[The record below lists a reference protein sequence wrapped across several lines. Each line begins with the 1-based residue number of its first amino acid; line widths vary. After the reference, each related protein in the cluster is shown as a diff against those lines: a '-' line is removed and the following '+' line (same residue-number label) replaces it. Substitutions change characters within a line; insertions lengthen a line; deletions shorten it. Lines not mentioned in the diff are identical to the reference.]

1 MRRGKLSLSK
11 LPWAVLTPALA
22 FVLIGLFAPSLMT
35 HDPAAQNYNA
45 LLQGPSA
52 SHWLGTDYLGR
63 DLWSRIIGGAR
74 TSLVAMAF
82 VLVAALVIGVVI
94 GSIAGYVGGLVET
107 VLISLIDIALALA
120 LPSLVI
126 ALALMGV
133 FLGENFSW
141 MSDYWKMILALT
153 LAWWANYARMS
164 RAVVIAELQQ
174 PYIEAARVM
183 GASHLWIFTRHIL
196 PHVLGLVVVYASA
209 DAGALVL
216 AIATLSF
223 LGLGVAPP
231 TPEWGQMLVDGMSY
245 IEEYPSLVVI
255 PGLALTAVVV
265 SFNLLGEA
273 FALQKVP
280 KVQGARLLRRRRAEQ
295 ADEEIERKAAE
306 AQP

>member
-1 MRRGKLSLSK
+1 MKNW
-11 LPWAVLTPALA
+11 PWAILAPALL
-22 FVLIGLFAPSLMT
+22 FVLIGIFSPWLMT
-35 HDPAAQNYNA
+35 HDPAAQDYGA
-45 LLQGPSA
+45 LLQGPSGA
-52 SHWLGTDYLGR
+52 HWLGTDYLGR
-63 DLWSRIIGGAR
+63 DLFSRIIGGAR
-74 TSLVAMAF
+74 TSLVAMVF
-82 VLVAALVIGVVI
+82 VLVAALAIGVVI
-94 GSIAGYVGGLVET
+94 GSFAGYVGGRTELVM
-107 VLISLIDIALALA
+107 ISVIDIALA

-133 FLGENFSW
+133 FAGENFNW
-141 MSDYWKMILALT
+141 MSDYWKMIVALT

-164 RAVVIAELQQ
+164 RAVVVAELQQ

-183 GASHLWIFTRHIL
+183 GASHIWIFTKHIL

-245 IEEYPSLVVI
+245 IEENPALVII

-280 KVQGARLLRRRRAEQ
+280 RAVRGRFLARKRA
-295 ADEEIERKAAE
+295 ARAAEEATRKAVE
-306 AQP
+306 A

>member
-1 MRRGKLSLSK
+1 MKNW
-11 LPWAVLTPALA
+11 PWAILAPAFI
-22 FVLIGLFAPSLMT
+22 FVLIGIFSTWIMT
-35 HDPAAQNYNA
+35 HDPAAQDYAA
-45 LLQGPSA
+45 LLEGPSWA
-52 SHWLGTDYLGR
+52 HWLGTDYLGR
-63 DLWSRIIGGAR
+63 DMFSRIIGGAR
-74 TSLVAMAF
+74 TSLVAMVF
-82 VLVAALVIGVVI
+82 VLVAALAIGVVI
-94 GSIAGYVGGLVET
+94 GSFAGYVGGKTELVM
-107 VLISLIDIALALA
+107 ISVIDIALA

-133 FLGENFSW
+133 FSGENFSW
-141 MSDYWKMILALT
+141 MSDYWKMIVALT
-153 LAWWANYARMS
+153 IAWWANYARMS
-164 RAVVIAELQQ
+164 RAVVVAELQQ

-183 GASHLWIFTRHIL
+183 GASHIWIFTRHIL

-245 IEEYPSLVVI
+245 IEENAALVII

-280 KVQGARLLRRRRAEQ
+280 RAVRGRFLARK
-295 ADEEIERKAAE
+295 KAARAVEE
-306 AQP
+306 AARKEVES

>member
-1 MRRGKLSLSK
+1 MKNW
-11 LPWAVLTPALA
+11 PWAILAPAFI
-22 FVLIGLFAPSLMT
+22 FVLIGIFSPWLMT
-35 HDPAAQNYNA
+35 HDPAAQDYAA
-45 LLQGPSA
+45 LLEGPGWA
-52 SHWLGTDYLGR
+52 HWLGTDYLGR
-63 DLWSRIIGGAR
+63 DMFSRIIGGAR
-74 TSLVAMAF
+74 TSLVAMVF
-82 VLVAALVIGVVI
+82 VLVAALAIGVVI
-94 GSIAGYVGGLVET
+94 GSFAGYVGGKTEL
-107 VLISLIDIALALA
+107 VLISVIDIALA

-133 FLGENFSW
+133 FSGANFDW
-141 MSDYWKMILALT
+141 MSDYWKMIVALT
-153 LAWWANYARMS
+153 MAWWANYARMS
-164 RAVVIAELQQ
+164 RAVVVAELQQ

-183 GASHLWIFTRHIL
+183 GASHIWIFTRHIL

-245 IEEYPSLVVI
+245 IEENAALVII

-280 KVQGARLLRRRRAEQ
+280 RAVRGRLLSRK
-295 ADEEIERKAAE
+295 KAARAAEEVARKVVE
-306 AQP
+306 A

>member
-1 MRRGKLSLSK
+1 MKNW
-11 LPWAVLTPALA
+11 PWAILAPAVL
-22 FVLIGLFAPSLMT
+22 FVMIGIFSPWIMT
-35 HDPAAQNYNA
+35 HDPAAQDYGA
-45 LLQGPSA
+45 LLQGPSGA
-52 SHWLGTDYLGR
+52 HWLGTDYLGR
-63 DLWSRIIGGAR
+63 DMFSRIIGGAR

-82 VLVAALVIGVVI
+82 VLVAALAIGVVI
-94 GSIAGYVGGLVET
+94 GSFAGYVGGKTEL
-107 VLISLIDIALALA
+107 VLISVIDIALA

-133 FLGENFSW
+133 FSGENFSW
-141 MSDYWKMILALT
+141 MSDYWKMIVALT

-164 RAVVIAELQQ
+164 RAVVVAELQQ

-183 GASHLWIFTRHIL
+183 GASHIWIFTRHIL

-245 IEEYPSLVVI
+245 IEENPALVII

-280 KVQGARLLRRRRAEQ
+280 RAVRGRFLARKKSAR
-295 ADEEIERKAAE
+295 AAE
-306 AQP
+306 EAARKEVEA

>member
-1 MRRGKLSLSK
+1 MKNW
-11 LPWAVLTPALA
+11 PWAILAPAVI
-22 FVLIGLFAPSLMT
+22 FVLIGAFSPWLMT
-35 HDPAAQNYNA
+35 HDPAAQDYGA
-45 LLQGPSA
+45 LLTGPSGA
-52 SHWLGTDYLGR
+52 HWLGTDYLGR
-63 DLWSRIIGGAR
+63 DMFSRIIGGAR
-74 TSLVAMAF
+74 TSLVAMVF
-82 VLVAALVIGVVI
+82 VLVAALAIGVVI
-94 GSIAGYVGGLVET
+94 GSFAGYVGGKTEL
-107 VLISLIDIALALA
+107 VLISVIDIALA

-133 FLGENFSW
+133 FSGANFDW
-141 MSDYWKMILALT
+141 MSDYWKMIVALT
-153 LAWWANYARMS
+153 MAWWANYARMS
-164 RAVVIAELQQ
+164 RAVVVAELQQ

-183 GASHLWIFTRHIL
+183 GASHIWIFTKHIL

-245 IEEYPSLVVI
+245 IEENAALVII

-280 KVQGARLLRRRRAEQ
+280 RAVRGRLLSRKKAARAT
-295 ADEEIERKAAE
+295 EELARKAVE
-306 AQP
+306 A

>member
-1 MRRGKLSLSK
+1 MSNW
-11 LPWAVLTPALA
+11 PWTILAPATI
-22 FVLIGLFAPSLMT
+22 FVLIGIFSPWLMT
-35 HDPAAQNYNA
+35 HDPAAQDYAA
-45 LLQGPSA
+45 LLEGPSWA
-52 SHWLGTDYLGR
+52 HWLGTDYLGR
-63 DLWSRIIGGAR
+63 DMFSRIIGGAR
-74 TSLVAMAF
+74 TSLVAMVF
-82 VLVAALVIGVVI
+82 VLVAALAIGVVI
-94 GSIAGYVGGLVET
+94 GSFAGYVGGKTEL
-107 VLISLIDIALALA
+107 VLISLIDIALA

-133 FLGENFSW
+133 FSGANFDW
-141 MSDYWKMILALT
+141 MSDYWKMIVALT

-164 RAVVIAELQQ
+164 RAVVVAELQQ

-183 GASHLWIFTRHIL
+183 GASHIWIFTRHIL

-245 IEEYPSLVVI
+245 IEENTALVII

-280 KVQGARLLRRRRAEQ
+280 RAVRGSFLARK
-295 ADEEIERKAAE
+295 KAARAAEETARNEVE
-306 AQP
+306 A

>member
-1 MRRGKLSLSK
+1 MNFAAIKSW
-11 LPWAVLTPALA
+11 PWLVLTPALI
-22 FVLIGLFAPSLMT
+22 FVLIGIFAPLIMT
-35 HDPAAQNYNA
+35 HDPAVQDYEAVLQN
-45 LLQGPSA
+45 A
-52 SHWLGTDYLGR
+52 SSQHWFGTDYLGR
-63 DLWSRIIGGAR
+63 DIFSRIIGGAR
-74 TSLVAMAF
+74 TSLIAMSV
-82 VLVAALVIGVVI
+82 VLVAALAIGVVI
-94 GSIAGYVGGLVET
+94 GSVAGYVGGRTEL
-107 VLISLIDIALALA
+107 VLISIIDIVLA

-126 ALALMGV
+126 ALALIGI
-133 FLGENFSW
+133 LGTG
-141 MSDYWKMILALT
+141 YWSMVIALT

-164 RAVVIAELQQ
+164 RAVVVSELQQ

-183 GASHLWIFTRHIL
+183 GASHIWIFTRHIL

-255 PGLALTAVVV
+255 PGLALTLVVV

-280 KVQGARLLRRRRAEQ
+280 RAVRGRFLAR
-295 ADEEIERKAAE
+295 RKAERATEEVARNVAE
-306 AQP
+306 GRA

>member
-1 MRRGKLSLSK
+1 M
-11 LPWAVLTPALA
+11 
-22 FVLIGLFAPSLMT
+22 F
-35 HDPAAQNYNA
+35 
-45 LLQGPSA
+45 
-52 SHWLGTDYLGR
+52 
-63 DLWSRIIGGAR
+63 SRIIGGAR
-74 TSLVAMAF
+74 TSLVAMVF
-82 VLVAALVIGVVI
+82 VLVAALAIGVVI
-94 GSIAGYVGGLVET
+94 GSFAGYVGGKTEL
-107 VLISLIDIALALA
+107 VLISVIDIALA

-133 FLGENFSW
+133 FSGANFDW
-141 MSDYWKMILALT
+141 MSDYWKMIVALT
-153 LAWWANYARMS
+153 MAWWANYARMS
-164 RAVVIAELQQ
+164 RAVVVAELQQ

-183 GASHLWIFTRHIL
+183 GASHIWIFTRHIL

-245 IEEYPSLVVI
+245 IEENAALVII

-280 KVQGARLLRRRRAEQ
+280 RAVRGRLLSRK
-295 ADEEIERKAAE
+295 KAARAAEEVARKVVE
-306 AQP
+306 A

>member
-1 MRRGKLSLSK
+1 MKNW
-11 LPWAVLTPALA
+11 PWLILTPAIL
-22 FVLIGLFAPSLMT
+22 FVLIGLFAPLLMT
-35 HDPAAQNYNA
+35 HDPSSQDYNVILA
-45 LLQGPSA
+45 PS
-52 SHWLGTDYLGR
+52 SWSNWLGTDYLGR
-63 DLWSRIIGGAR
+63 DMYSRIIGGAR
-74 TSLVAMAF
+74 TSLVAMVF
-82 VLVAALVIGVVI
+82 VLLAALIIGVVI
-94 GSIAGYVGGLVET
+94 GSLAGYVGGWVEL
-107 VLISLIDIALALA
+107 VLISIIDIALAL
-120 LPSLVI
+120 PSLII
-126 ALALMGV
+126 ALALIGV
-133 FLGENFSW
+133 FSGEAWSW
-141 MSDYWKMILALT
+141 MSDYWKMIIALT

-164 RAVVIAELQQ
+164 RAVVVAELQQ

-183 GASHLWIFTRHIL
+183 GASHMWIFTKHIL

-245 IEEYPSLVVI
+245 IEEFPSLVII

-280 KVQGARLLRRRRAEQ
+280 KAVRGGLLRRKKAERAV
-295 ADEEIERKAAE
+295 EETARAATE
-306 AQP
+306 GNG

>member
-1 MRRGKLSLSK
+1 MNLKNW
-11 LPWAVLTPALA
+11 PWLVLAPAIL
-22 FVLIGLFAPSLMT
+22 FVLIGIFAPLLMT
-35 HDPAAQNYNA
+35 HDTVKQNYDA
-45 LLQGPSA
+45 ILEGPSWA
-52 SHWLGTDYLGR
+52 HFLGTDYLGR
-63 DLWSRIIGGAR
+63 DIFSRIIGGAR
-74 TSLVAMAF
+74 TSLVAMSV
-82 VLVAALVIGVVI
+82 VLVVALAIGVVI
-94 GSIAGYVGGLVET
+94 GSFAGYVGGKTEL
-107 VLISLIDIALALA
+107 VLISIIDIALA

-126 ALALMGV
+126 ALALIGV
-133 FLGENFSW
+133 FSGEAWSW
-141 MSDYWKMILALT
+141 MSDYWKMIIALT

-183 GASHLWIFTRHIL
+183 GASHMWIFVRHIL

-231 TPEWGQMLVDGMSY
+231 VPEWGQMLVDGMSY
-245 IEEYPSLVVI
+245 IEEFPNLVII

-280 KVQGARLLRRRRAEQ
+280 RAVRGGLFRRKKAARAAEE
-295 ADEEIERKAAE
+295 ATRKAAE
-306 AQP
+306 AKA

>member
-1 MRRGKLSLSK
+1 MKNW
-11 LPWAVLTPALA
+11 PWAILAPAVI
-22 FVLIGLFAPSLMT
+22 FVLIGIFSPWIMT
-35 HDPAAQNYNA
+35 HDPAAQDYGA
-45 LLQGPSA
+45 LLTGPSGA
-52 SHWLGTDYLGR
+52 HWLGTDYLGR
-63 DLWSRIIGGAR
+63 DMFSRIIGGAR
-74 TSLVAMAF
+74 TSLVAMVF
-82 VLVAALVIGVVI
+82 VLVAALAIGVVI
-94 GSIAGYVGGLVET
+94 GSFAGYVGGKTEL
-107 VLISLIDIALALA
+107 VLISVIDIALA

-133 FLGENFSW
+133 FSGANFDW
-141 MSDYWKMILALT
+141 MSDYWKMIVALT
-153 LAWWANYARMS
+153 MAWWANYARMS
-164 RAVVIAELQQ
+164 RAVVVAELQQ

-183 GASHLWIFTRHIL
+183 GASHLWIFTKHIL

-245 IEEYPSLVVI
+245 IEENAALVII

-280 KVQGARLLRRRRAEQ
+280 RAVRGRSLSRKKAARAAEEL
-295 ADEEIERKAAE
+295 ARKAVE
-306 AQP
+306 A

>member
-1 MRRGKLSLSK
+1 MKNW
-11 LPWAVLTPALA
+11 PWAILVPAIL
-22 FVLIGLFAPSLMT
+22 FVLIGLFAPLLMT
-35 HDPAAQNYNA
+35 HDPASQDYGA
-45 LLQGPSA
+45 LLQGPSIA
-52 SHWLGTDYLGR
+52 HWLGTDYLGR
-63 DLWSRIIGGAR
+63 DMFSRIIGGAR
-74 TSLVAMAF
+74 TSLVAMSF
-82 VLVAALVIGVVI
+82 VLVAALAIGVVI
-94 GSIAGYVGGLVET
+94 GSFAGYVGGRTEL
-107 VLISLIDIALALA
+107 VLISIIDIALA

-133 FLGENFSW
+133 FSGENFSW
-141 MSDYWKMILALT
+141 MSDYWKMVVALT

-164 RAVVIAELQQ
+164 RAVVVAELQQ

-183 GASHLWIFTRHIL
+183 GASHLWIFSRHIL

-245 IEEYPSLVVI
+245 IEDNPALVII

-280 KVQGARLLRRRRAEQ
+280 RAVRGGLLRRR
-295 ADEEIERKAAE
+295 KAARAVEE
-306 AQP
+306 AARNGAEA

>member
-1 MRRGKLSLSK
+1 MKNW
-11 LPWAVLTPALA
+11 PWAILAPAVI
-22 FVLIGLFAPSLMT
+22 FVLIGIFSPWIMT
-35 HDPAAQNYNA
+35 HDPAAQDYGA
-45 LLQGPSA
+45 LLQGPSGA
-52 SHWLGTDYLGR
+52 HWLGTDYLGR
-63 DLWSRIIGGAR
+63 DMFSRIIGGAR

-82 VLVAALVIGVVI
+82 VLMAALAIGVVI
-94 GSIAGYVGGLVET
+94 GSFAGYVGGKTEL
-107 VLISLIDIALALA
+107 VLISVIDIALA

-133 FLGENFSW
+133 FSGENFSW
-141 MSDYWKMILALT
+141 MSDYWKMIVALT

-164 RAVVIAELQQ
+164 RAVVVAELQQ

-183 GASHLWIFTRHIL
+183 GASHIWIFTRHIL

-245 IEEYPSLVVI
+245 IEENPALVII

-280 KVQGARLLRRRRAEQ
+280 RAVRGRFLARKKAARAV
-295 ADEEIERKAAE
+295 EEIARKEVE
-306 AQP
+306 A

>member
-1 MRRGKLSLSK
+1 MKNW
-11 LPWAVLTPALA
+11 PWAVLMPAIL
-22 FVLIGLFAPSLMT
+22 FVLIGLFAPFLMT
-35 HDPAAQNYNA
+35 HDPIAQDYGA
-45 LLQGPSA
+45 LLTGPSWD
-52 SHWLGTDYLGR
+52 HWLGTDYLGR
-63 DLWSRIIGGAR
+63 DMFSRIIGGAR
-74 TSLVAMAF
+74 TSLVAMVV
-82 VLVAALVIGVVI
+82 VLVTALAIGVVI
-94 GSIAGYVGGLVET
+94 GSFAGYVGGKVELVM
-107 VLISLIDIALALA
+107 ISLIDIALAL
-120 LPSLVI
+120 PSLII

-133 FLGENFSW
+133 FSGENFAW

-153 LAWWANYARMS
+153 AAWWANYARMS
-164 RAVVIAELQQ
+164 RAVVVAELQQ

-245 IEEYPSLVVI
+245 IEEFPALVII

-280 KVQGARLLRRRRAEQ
+280 RAVRGGLLRRK
-295 ADEEIERKAAE
+295 KAARAAEE
-306 AQP
+306 AARAAVETIA

>member
-1 MRRGKLSLSK
+1 MSLGKIPWLTLS
-11 LPWAVLTPALA
+11 PAIV
-22 FVLIGLFAPSLMT
+22 FVLIGVFAPLLMT
-35 HDPAAQNYNA
+35 YDPAQQDYGA

-52 SHWLGTDYLGR
+52 AHWLGTDYLGR

-74 TSLVAMAF
+74 TSLVAMVF
-82 VLVAALVIGVVI
+82 VLAAALVIGVVI
-94 GSIAGYVGGLVET
+94 GSLAGYVGGATEMA
-107 VLISLIDIALALA
+107 LISVIDIMLA

-133 FLGENFSW
+133 FSGDNFSW

-164 RAVVIAELQQ
+164 RAVVVSELQQ

-183 GASHLWIFTRHIL
+183 GASHLWIFVRHIL

-245 IEEYPSLVVI
+245 IEEYPSLVII

-280 KVQGARLLRRRRAEQ
+280 KALGGRALRRKKT
-295 ADEEIERKAAE
+295 ERAAE
-306 AQP
+306 DETRHRLEAGA

>member
-1 MRRGKLSLSK
+1 MKNW
-11 LPWAVLTPALA
+11 PWLILAPAIL
-22 FVLIGLFAPSLMT
+22 FVVTGIFAPVLMT
-35 HDPAAQNYNA
+35 HDPAAQDYGA
-45 LLQGPSA
+45 LLQGPSGA
-52 SHWLGTDYLGR
+52 HWLGTDYLGR
-63 DLWSRIIGGAR
+63 DMFSRIVGGAR

-82 VLVAALVIGVVI
+82 VLAAALAIGVVI
-94 GSIAGYVGGLVET
+94 GSFAGYVGGRTEL
-107 VLISLIDIALALA
+107 VLISVIDIALA

-133 FLGENFSW
+133 FSGANFDW
-141 MSDYWKMILALT
+141 MSDYWKMIVALT

-164 RAVVIAELQQ
+164 RAVVVAELQQ

-231 TPEWGQMLVDGMSY
+231 TPEWGQMLVDGMQY
-245 IEEYPSLVVI
+245 IEEYPALVII

-280 KVQGARLLRRRRAEQ
+280 RAVRGRLLQRK
-295 ADEEIERKAAE
+295 KAARAAE
-306 AQP
+306 ETARTGA

>member
-1 MRRGKLSLSK
+1 MKNW
-11 LPWAVLTPALA
+11 PWAILAPAIL
-22 FVLIGLFAPSLMT
+22 FVLIGIFAPVLMT
-35 HDPAAQNYNA
+35 HDPAAQDYGA
-45 LLQGPSA
+45 LLQGPTTA
-52 SHWLGTDYLGR
+52 HWFGTDYLGR
-63 DLWSRIIGGAR
+63 DLYSRIIGGAR

-82 VLVAALVIGVVI
+82 VLAAALAIGVVI
-94 GSIAGYVGGLVET
+94 GSFAGYVGGRTEL
-107 VLISLIDIALALA
+107 VLISIIDIVLA

-133 FLGENFSW
+133 FSGENFSW
-141 MSDYWKMILALT
+141 MSDYWKMIVALT
-153 LAWWANYARMS
+153 VAWWANYARMS
-164 RAVVIAELQQ
+164 RAVVVAELQQ

-183 GASHLWIFTRHIL
+183 GASHLWIFSRHIL

-245 IEEYPSLVVI
+245 IEEYPALVVI

-280 KVQGARLLRRRRAEQ
+280 RAVRGRLLARK
-295 ADEEIERKAAE
+295 KAARAAEESARKKVE
-306 AQP
+306 A

>member
-1 MRRGKLSLSK
+1 MKNW
-11 LPWAVLTPALA
+11 PWAILTPAIL
-22 FVLIGLFAPSLMT
+22 FVLVGLFAPWIMT
-35 HDPAAQNYNA
+35 YDPAAQDYGA
-45 LLQGPSA
+45 LLTGPSGA
-52 SHWLGTDYLGR
+52 HWLGTDYLGR
-63 DLWSRIIGGAR
+63 DMFSRIIGGAR
-74 TSLVAMAF
+74 TSLVAMVF
-82 VLVAALVIGVVI
+82 VLVAALAIGVVI
-94 GSIAGYVGGLVET
+94 GSFAGYVGGKTELVM
-107 VLISLIDIALALA
+107 ISVIDIVLA
-120 LPSLVI
+120 LPSLII

-133 FLGENFSW
+133 FSGDNFAW
-141 MSDYWKMILALT
+141 MTDYWKMIVALT

-164 RAVVIAELQQ
+164 RAVVVAELQQ

-183 GASHLWIFTRHIL
+183 GASHIWIFTRHIL

-245 IEEYPSLVVI
+245 IEEYPALVII

-280 KVQGARLLRRRRAEQ
+280 RAVRGRFLGRKRAARA
-295 ADEEIERKAAE
+295 AEEIARKAVE
-306 AQP
+306 A

>member
-1 MRRGKLSLSK
+1 MKSW
-11 LPWAVLTPALA
+11 PWAILAPAVI
-22 FVLIGLFAPSLMT
+22 FVLIGIFSPWIMT
-35 HDPAAQNYNA
+35 HDPAAQDYGA
-45 LLQGPSA
+45 LLQGPSGA
-52 SHWLGTDYLGR
+52 HWLGTDYLGR
-63 DLWSRIIGGAR
+63 DMFSRIIGGAR

-82 VLVAALVIGVVI
+82 VLVAALAIGVVI
-94 GSIAGYVGGLVET
+94 GSFAGYVGGKTEL
-107 VLISLIDIALALA
+107 VLISVIDIALA

-133 FLGENFSW
+133 FSGENFAW
-141 MSDYWKMILALT
+141 MSDYWKMIVALT

-164 RAVVIAELQQ
+164 RAVVVAELQQ

-183 GASHLWIFTRHIL
+183 GASHIWIFTRHIL

-245 IEEYPSLVVI
+245 IEENPALVII

-280 KVQGARLLRRRRAEQ
+280 RAVRGRFLARK
-295 ADEEIERKAAE
+295 KAARAAEE
-306 AQP
+306 AARKEVEA

>member
-1 MRRGKLSLSK
+1 MKNW
-11 LPWAVLTPALA
+11 PWAILAPAVI
-22 FVLIGLFAPSLMT
+22 FVLIGIFSPWIMT
-35 HDPAAQNYNA
+35 HDPAAQDYGA
-45 LLQGPSA
+45 LLQGPSGA
-52 SHWLGTDYLGR
+52 HWLGTDYLGR
-63 DLWSRIIGGAR
+63 DMFSRIIGGAR
-74 TSLVAMAF
+74 TSLVAMVF
-82 VLVAALVIGVVI
+82 VLVAALAIGVVI
-94 GSIAGYVGGLVET
+94 GSFAGYVGGKTEL
-107 VLISLIDIALALA
+107 VLISVIDIALA

-133 FLGENFSW
+133 FSGENFSW
-141 MSDYWKMILALT
+141 MSDYWKMIVALT

-164 RAVVIAELQQ
+164 RAVVVAELQQ

-183 GASHLWIFTRHIL
+183 GASHIWIFTRHIL

-245 IEEYPSLVVI
+245 IEENSALVII

-280 KVQGARLLRRRRAEQ
+280 RAVRGRFLARKKAARA
-295 ADEEIERKAAE
+295 AEEIARKEVE
-306 AQP
+306 A